1 MEFVIRYG
9 DGQTPIAEEER
20 VGLKLPVTTMDEL
33 DAVEQLN
40 IEKALGW
47 LIGRR
52 MKPEQVLSEV
62 FLRKLHRLMF
72 NEVWRWAGKLRQSE
86 KNIGVRWIMISR
98 EVKVLFDDALFWID
112 QEVYPPAEIAIRFKH
127 RLVSIHCFPNGNG
140 RHSRI
145 MADVL
150 MENVFG
156 LAAFTWGAQLEKGID
171 ERKLYIKTL
180 RIADEGEI
188 NKLLDFALSK
198 T

>member
-20 VGLKLPVTTMDEL
+20 GGLKLPVTTMDEL

-98 EVKVLFDDALFWID
+98 EMKVLCDDALFWID
-112 QEVYPPAEIAIRFKH
+112 QEVFPPAEVAIRFKH

-140 RHSRI
+140 RHSRM

-180 RIADEGEI
+180 KIADRGEI
-188 NKLLDFALSK
+188 DKLLDFALSK